1 MTSTQ
6 QRALLAAANCEV
18 AFDNLTCQ
26 LYATDASIYQIVPAA
41 VAFPRNV
48 RQASA
53 IVKAAAAAGLSVI
66 PRGAG
71 TGLTGGALGDGVV
84 VDFARHLRAIR
95 HFDPERR
102 TVEVEAG
109 VVLDQLNA
117 FLRPYGLCF
126 GPDVATSDR
135 ATLGGMIANNSSGAR
150 APLYGTT
157 ADHVVAL
164 EVVLA
169 DGKVRRVEAGG
180 DELPVQRRV
189 ADEVVQFHSLRI
201 QERMPPGL
209 IKRWPG
215 YALDRYWQRPGDL
228 TQLICGSEGTL
239 VGIVSAVLRVVPL
252 PRQKALGVLFFDSM
266 MEALEAAVTL
276 RDLQP
281 AAIEHLDRILLDQTR
296 GQAAFELA
304 RGLLGLEEQP
314 CESLLVVEFFDEVE
328 EKLAALER
336 RRLGRRCLTVRQER
350 AMALVWSLRK
360 AGLSLLTSR
369 KGPAKPTTIIE
380 DTAVRPEQ
388 LPAYV
393 TELRGLLE
401 ELGLEA
407 SFYGHAASG
416 LLHVR
421 PVLDLHRGE
430 DVRRLRQVA
439 EGVAR
444 LVARFG
450 GSLAAEHGVGIA
462 RTEFMEQQLGE
473 DLLQAMREI
482 KRAFDP
488 HQVLNPGK
496 IIPDGRYA
504 CDMHLRQGP
513 GYELKLPFRPVLAF
527 AARDESLVA
536 NLEQCNGC
544 GGCLKRAPTMCP
556 TFPVTGWEALSTRG
570 RANLIRA
577 ALEGRGLEGRSLWDS
592 EELRVALDTCLGC
605 RACAVECPSNVHMTL
620 LKAELLQGRHRSKG
634 MPWGARLI
642 SRVDEWGRW
651 GARFP
656 RLANTV
662 LAWGWVRGAME
673 RLLGL
678 SARRPLPAFARQRF
692 DAWFVRRRPRRPG
705 QRGRVILWD
714 DTFVRYHEPAVG
726 MAAVAVLE
734 ALGYEVQLLHGRSC
748 CGRPAFSQGD
758 LERARELGRRNLELL
773 AREAPTVP
781 VIFLEPSC
789 YTMFTEDYRELRLCE
804 AEAVAER
811 CVLFEAF
818 VERHLEAHPESVAWV
833 RDGGLVLVHA
843 HCHVKRWG
851 VVMERLARR
860 LPGRTVRLLDS
871 GCCGMAG
878 AFGAMASTYELSVQ
892 VAEPLMEQLEHT
904 PFGTVL
910 VASGTSCRQQVAH
923 LSSMPVL
930 HMAQLLARALPQVEI
945 SAGGPIP

>member
-6 QRALLAAANCEV
+6 QQALLSAANCEV
-18 AFDNLTCQ
+18 AFDNLTRQ

-41 VAFPRNV
+41 VAFPRNA

-53 IVKAAAAAGLSVI
+53 IIKAAAEAGLSVI

-84 VDFARHLRAIR
+84 VDFARYLRAIR
-95 HFDPERR
+95 RFDPETR

-109 VVLDQLNA
+109 VVLDELNA
-117 FLRPYGLCF
+117 FLRPHGFCF

-157 ADHVVAL
+157 ADYVVAL

-169 DGKVRRVEAGG
+169 DGKVRRAEPGG
-180 DELPVQRRV
+180 EDLPTQRRV

-215 YALDRYWQRPGDL
+215 YALDRYGQRPGDL

-239 VGIVSAVLRVVPL
+239 AGIISAVLRVVPL
-252 PRQKALGVLFFDSM
+252 PREKALGVLFFDSM
-266 MEALEAAVTL
+266 MEALEAAVCLQDL
-276 RDLQP
+276 RP
-281 AAIEHLDRILLDQTR
+281 AAIEHLDRLLLDQTR
-296 GQAAFELA
+296 GQPAFELA
-304 RGLLGLEEQP
+304 RRLLGLDEEP

-336 RRLGRRCLTVRQER
+336 RRLGRRCLAVRQER

-393 TELRGLLE
+393 TELRGLLD

-407 SFYGHAASG
+407 SFYGHAGSG

-421 PVLDLHRGE
+421 PVLDLHRAE

-462 RTEFMEQQLGE
+462 RTEFMAQQLGE

-496 IIPDGRYA
+496 ILPDGRYA
-504 CDMHLRQGP
+504 CDTHLRQGP
-513 GYELKLPFRPVLAF
+513 GYELRLPFTPVLAF
-527 AARDESLVA
+527 AARDESFVA

-544 GGCLKRAPTMCP
+544 GGCRKLAPTMCP

-577 ALEGRGLEGRSLWDS
+577 ALEGRGSAGREIWGS
-592 EELRVALDTCLGC
+592 EELQVALETCLGC
-605 RACAVECPSNVHMTL
+605 RACAVECPSNVNMAL
-620 LKAELLQGRHRSKG
+620 LKAELLRGRHRAVG
-634 MPWGARLI
+634 MPRAARWISRVDQWAPWGARFAG
-642 SRVDEWGRW
+642 V
-651 GARFP
+651 
-656 RLANTV
+656 ANTV
-662 LAWGWVRGAME
+662 LEWGWVRVAME
-673 RLLGL
+673 KVLGL

-692 DAWFVRRRPRRPG
+692 DDWFARRRRIGGPR
-705 QRGRVILWD
+705 RGRVLLWD

-734 ALGYEVQLLHGRSC
+734 ALGYEVQLLRGRAC

-758 LERARELGRRNLELL
+758 LDRARELGRRNLALL
-773 AREAPTVP
+773 QGLAAETP
-781 VIFLEPSC
+781 VVFLEPSC
-789 YTMFTEDYRELRLCE
+789 FTMFTEDYRELRVPG
-804 AEAVAER
+804 AEAMAER

-818 VERHLEAHPESVAWV
+818 VERVLERHPDAVPWR
-833 RDGGLVLVHA
+833 RDGGLVLIHA

-878 AFGAMASTYELSVQ
+878 AFGAMASTYDLSVR
-892 VAEPLMEQLEHT
+892 VAEPLLEQLEHT

-923 LSSMPVL
+923 LTSMRVL
-930 HMAQLLARALPQVEI
+930 HMAQLLAEALPE
-945 SAGGPIP
+945 A